1 MMNGWLSE
9 SLGNFAQYF
18 GSNQYDQQT
27 KDQGQLGVY
36 LVKHGQ
42 CGVRKFR
49 VKLILFIQTTFK
61 TLIFV
66 GKLNLPENAFQ
77 PSLPAE

>member
-9 SLGNFAQYF
+9 SLGNFVQYF

-36 LVKHGQ
+36 QEKHGKY
-42 CGVRKFR
+42 GFRKFR

-61 TLIFV
+61 TLIF
-66 GKLNLPENAFQ
+66 
-77 PSLPAE
+77 AEK